1 MARKV
6 SLNSKSAVGGPI
18 DLRTITAAD
27 VEAAVTA
34 PTMANHFPAFPLNRQ
49 PSWAA
54 TMLEKMAAYYDKKDM
69 MVINIKACRML
80 SGA

>member
-1 MARKV
+1 
-6 SLNSKSAVGGPI
+6 
-18 DLRTITAAD
+18 
-27 VEAAVTA
+27 
-34 PTMANHFPAFPLNRQ
+34 MANHFPAFPLNRQ